1 MEKLKQSLFNIIFY
15 IVIIAVIIC
24 LMLLVLFAVM
34 KINVAADESTFSGSA
49 CIVIDAG
56 HGGEDGGA
64 ESADGIAEKGINLA
78 ISQALRDYF
87 ELSGIKVLMTRDSDM
102 PMGDQSLPT
111 LSERTREDFKERLA
125 LFNKENVDCVIS
137 IHQNKFTEP
146 QYSGAQVFYS
156 PNDEKSAALAEY
168 IRKSITGL
176 LQPDNQRQN
185 KKADSGIYLLNNCTN
200 PCVLVEC
207 GFLSNPEETARLAD
221 ENYQKQIAFAIYTAV
236 VEYMAKE
243 N

>member
-111 LSERTREDFKERLA
+111 LRERTREDFKERLA

>member
-1 MEKLKQSLFNIIFY
+1 M
-15 IVIIAVIIC
+15 
-24 LMLLVLFAVM
+24 
-34 KINVAADESTFSGSA
+34 
-49 CIVIDAG
+49 
-56 HGGEDGGA
+56 
-64 ESADGIAEKGINLA
+64 
-78 ISQALRDYF
+78 
-87 ELSGIKVLMTRDSDM
+87 
-102 PMGDQSLPT
+102 
-111 LSERTREDFKERLA
+111 
-125 LFNKENVDCVIS
+125 
-137 IHQNKFTEP
+137 
-146 QYSGAQVFYS
+146 FYS

-236 VEYMAKE
+236 VEYMAKD

>member
-15 IVIIAVIIC
+15 IVIIALIIG
-24 LMLLVLFAVM
+24 LVLLVIFAVM
-34 KINVAADESTFSGSA
+34 KINVYADENTYSPTA

-78 ISQALRDYF
+78 IAQTLRDYL
-87 ELSGIKVLMTRDSDM
+87 ELSGVKVFMTRDNDI

-111 LSERTREDFKERLA
+111 LSERRREDFKERLA
-125 LFNKENVDCVIS
+125 LFNKNNVDCVIS

-146 QYSGAQVFYS
+146 QYCGAQVFYS
-156 PNDEKSAALAEY
+156 PNDERSAALAEY

-176 LQPDNQRQN
+176 LQPDNDRQN
-185 KKADSGIYLLNNCTN
+185 KKADSNIYLLNNCTN

-207 GFLSNPEETARLAD
+207 GFLSNPQETEKLAD
-221 ENYQKQIAFAIYTAV
+221 EDYQKQIAFAIYTAV
-236 VEYMAKE
+236 VEYLAKD

>member
-146 QYSGAQVFYS
+146 Q
-156 PNDEKSAALAEY
+156 
-168 IRKSITGL
+168 
-176 LQPDNQRQN
+176 
-185 KKADSGIYLLNNCTN
+185 
-200 PCVLVEC
+200 
-207 GFLSNPEETARLAD
+207 
-221 ENYQKQIAFAIYTAV
+221 
-236 VEYMAKE
+236 
-243 N
+243 

>member
-236 VEYMAKE
+236 VEYMAKD